1 MPKKKTE
8 KRSRGEWA
16 KAVAE
21 YEEIAGQETQE
32 AFAQRK
38 QFNVGT
44 FRYWLYKLR
53 EADHEQ
59 QSVRFVELKASG
71 VTNAG
76 DDVEVTLGAGRY
88 TVRFGSGVDA
98 SWIGEVVAELAGR
111 LEC

>member
-8 KRSRGEWA
+8 RRSRDDWA

-21 YEEIAGQETQE
+21 YETIADQETQE

-38 QFNVGT
+38 RFNVGT

-53 EADHEQ
+53 EADNEQ
-59 QSVRFVELKASG
+59 TVRFVELRASG
-71 VTNAG
+71 ATTASG
-76 DDVEVTLGAGRY
+76 DVEIVLGGRY
-88 TVRFGSGVDA
+88 TVRFCRDA
-98 SWIGEVVAELAGR
+98 DAGRIADVVAELAKR